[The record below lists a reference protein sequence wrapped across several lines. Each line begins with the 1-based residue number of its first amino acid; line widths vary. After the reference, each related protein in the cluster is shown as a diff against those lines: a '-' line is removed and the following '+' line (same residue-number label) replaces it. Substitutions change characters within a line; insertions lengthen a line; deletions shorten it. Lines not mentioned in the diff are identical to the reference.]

1 MDVASIFISTALLL
15 KVNRTVR
22 EWKIARSNIF
32 LIQAFSWL
40 GFNTNWYLLF
50 PECFFILSVVFVFQN
65 CLCWFLHYESHPVG
79 KRILRCHPFW
89 YLGCY
94 PSHVVWN
101 FSPTNLYWCIFWLQ
115 GEGRA
120 LWIHFWN
127 TLVFC
132 SWAIEFLIQELVWL
146 NTALWLKW
154 CFSFS
159 WFETVYVLIKKA
171 APNFF
176 SDYWNQNLI
185 VLL

>member
-1 MDVASIFISTALLL
+1 M
-15 KVNRTVR
+15 
-22 EWKIARSNIF
+22 
-32 LIQAFSWL
+32 QAFSWL

-132 SWAIEFLIQELVWL
+132 SWAIESLIQELVWL
-146 NTALWLKW
+146 KYSPVTEMMFQFLMIWNCICAHKKSCTKLFFWLLESEFDSALVEVLSA
-154 CFSFS
+154 CFFYLVALHPFQFWSKF
-159 WFETVYVLIKKA
+159 
-171 APNFF
+171 
-176 SDYWNQNLI
+176 NLCFCS
-185 VLL
+185 LR